1 MRWASIFTKDILSKT
16 AWLVKSAIMMTVMN
30 SINDW
35 VYSKSSNEQSFC
47 AQSEEIKRSIKN
59 NLSVNRC
66 TSNK

>member
-1 MRWASIFTKDILSKT
+1 
-16 AWLVKSAIMMTVMN
+16 MN